1 MNNFIEIL
9 KMFFLGEV
17 LLFFSLVPHF
27 FIKRMSP
34 KMIFILA
41 IVVSL
46 LWLCFSV
53 YYVVLKTGINGDR
66 PL

>member
-27 FIKRMSP
+27 FIKRMPP

-41 IVVSL
+41 IVVSF

-53 YYVVLKTGINGDR
+53 YYVVLKTV
-66 PL
+66 